1 MADQKKVLISGDV
14 HGKLSVLFKRV
25 QAVNKANGPF
35 DLLLCT
41 GGFFPECGAHP
52 LLLQRRKDAEPD
64 KSEDVAVDS
73 KVVGSN
79 L

>member
-1 MADQKKVLISGDV
+1 MAAQKKVLISGDV
-14 HGKLSVLFKRV
+14 KGKLSALFKRV

-41 GGFFPECGAHP
+41 GGFFSDCGAKCTYTNVLCGFWHFT
-52 LLLQRRKDAEPD
+52 L
-64 KSEDVAVDS
+64 S
-73 KVVGSN
+73 GSSSVFDIC